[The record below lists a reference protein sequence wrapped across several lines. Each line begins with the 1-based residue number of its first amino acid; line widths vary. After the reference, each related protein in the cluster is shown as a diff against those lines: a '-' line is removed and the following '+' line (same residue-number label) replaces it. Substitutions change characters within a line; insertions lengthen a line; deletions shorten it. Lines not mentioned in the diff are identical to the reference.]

1 MSKFNNLK
9 TDFESCFQCVI
20 FLLIISIVF
29 LYEVFVIFVID

>member
-9 TDFESCFQCVI
+9 TDFESCFSMCD
-20 FLLIISIVF
+20 FLTNYLYSF